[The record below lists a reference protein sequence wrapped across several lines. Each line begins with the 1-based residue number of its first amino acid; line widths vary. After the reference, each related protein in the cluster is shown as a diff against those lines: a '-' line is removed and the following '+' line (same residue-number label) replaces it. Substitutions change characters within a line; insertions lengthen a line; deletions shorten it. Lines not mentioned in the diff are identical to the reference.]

1 MSIFTEA
8 ATTRPLF
15 EEPSDAIERTDPWSG
30 PQGFMIGGMALPTK
44 AELGQQYFDA
54 ATILI
59 QAIRRGECE
68 DYRLANP
75 ALFLY
80 RHWIELTIKSLI
92 GPGIKG
98 HDFRELAGIFESTVK
113 ERFGEKV
120 PSWITARLKELAE
133 IDPGSTAFRY
143 AENYDRQRK
152 ADVSVDGE
160 IYVDLGNLQAVMTA
174 LNAAFVHMRATLRT
188 RMGAL

>member
-1 MSIFTEA
+1 MNIFTEA
-8 ATTRPLF
+8 AMTRPLF

-59 QAIRRGECE
+59 EAIRRGECE

-92 GPGIKG
+92 GSGVKG
-98 HDFRELAGIFESTVK
+98 HDLGDLAEMFESTVT
-113 ERFGEKV
+113 ERFGEEV
-120 PSWITARLKELAE
+120 PSWITARLKEMAA

-143 AENYDRQRK
+143 GENYDRQRK

-160 IYVDLGNLQAVMTA
+160 IYVDLGHLQAVMAA
-174 LNAAFVHMRATLRT
+174 LNAAFGH
-188 RMGAL
+188 MGAAVRTGKGAL

>member
-8 ATTRPLF
+8 AITRPLF

-44 AELGQQYFDA
+44 AEPGQQYFDA

-59 QAIRRGECE
+59 QAIQRGECE

-75 ALFLY
+75 GL
-80 RHWIELTIKSLI
+80 
-92 GPGIKG
+92 GIKG
-98 HDFRELAGIFESTVK
+98 HDLRELAGMFESTVK

-143 AENYDRQRK
+143 GENYDRQRK

-160 IYVDLGNLQAVMTA
+160 LYVDLGNLQAVMAA
-174 LNAAFVHMRATLRT
+174 LNAAFVY
-188 RMGAL
+188 MGATVRTGMGTL